1 MNMSEINP
9 SGCNQTQRDNN
20 NKMFNM
26 YEKSTGRYLGHATVT
41 ADLNG
46 EDLLGENVEFAPQP
60 TFALKEEYFEEEEV
74 EKKCENYLEISKEE
88 VEMEMEKEDANYPP
102 PAPAPR
108 RSGRPP
114 VPNKLYPSSDY
125 DLSMRRSR
133 QQREKRI

>member
-1 MNMSEINP
+1 
-9 SGCNQTQRDNN
+9 
-20 NKMFNM
+20 MFNM

-46 EDLLGENVEFAPQP
+46 EDLQGENLKFDPQP

-74 EKKCENYLEISKEE
+74 EKKFENYLDIPTEE
-88 VEMEMEKEDANYPP
+88 VEMEKNYVNHSP
-102 PAPAPR
+102 PAPR
-108 RSGRPP
+108 RSRRPL

-133 QQREKRI
+133 QQREETG

>member
-1 MNMSEINP
+1 MIMSEFNP
-9 SGCNQTQRDNN
+9 SGCNQTQRDN
-20 NKMFNM
+20 KMFNI

-46 EDLLGENVEFAPQP
+46 EDLLGKNVEFAPQP

-74 EKKCENYLEISKEE
+74 EKKCEKYLEISRDE
-88 VEMEMEKEDANYPP
+88 VEMEKEDANYPP

-108 RSGRPP
+108 RSGRPL